1 MNIVNDFLLRMALV
15 PGLLYERL
23 GVNTVQLKTIVSTK
37 LLIDDRRPNT
47 FQQASQKHKQKETT
61 RATVGTML
69 ISVVLGCTFLFAF
82 AISENR
88 TTQLTLFFSMF
99 IFMLASTL

>member
-1 MNIVNDFLLRMALV
+1 MNIVNNFLLKLV
-15 PGLLYERL
+15 LLPRALYERL
-23 GVNTVQLKTIVSTK
+23 DINTVQLETIVNTK

-47 FQQASQKHKQKETT
+47 FQQASQRHKQKETT

-69 ISVVLGCTFLFAF
+69 ISVVLGATFLFAF
-82 AISENR
+82 VISDNL

-99 IFMLASTL
+99 IFM